1 MTIYYSSPRK
11 LIWLQVSFL
20 YLPESRSIFWFY
32 LFLYK
37 SGFLA
42 LRKIMNLLLSENFF
56 FKIAINLVK
65 YGTLTGSLWRLRNE
79 SQKMDGNEWQ
89 SSQSKAGPIRPLSV
103 TGVGARLRN
112 CPSLMAL
119 DSIQRHCRGCTCFQA
134 PGHWTLPPQP
144 WWSLSPCFLALW
156 DVNPVLR
163 GHSWLS

>member
-1 MTIYYSSPRK
+1 MFNILILSISVQVRIFSPK
-11 LIWLQVSFL
+11 KNYEIASF
-20 YLPESRSIFWFY
+20 W
-32 LFLYK
+32 
-37 SGFLA
+37 
-42 LRKIMNLLLSENFF
+42 KIF

-112 CPSLMAL
+112 CLSLAAL

-134 PGHWTLPPQP
+134 PGHRKLPPQP